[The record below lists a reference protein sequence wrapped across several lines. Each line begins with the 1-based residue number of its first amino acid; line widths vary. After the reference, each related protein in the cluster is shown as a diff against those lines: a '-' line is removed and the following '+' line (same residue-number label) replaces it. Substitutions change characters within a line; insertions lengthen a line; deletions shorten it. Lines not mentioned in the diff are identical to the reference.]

1 MLIIS
6 IPIYS
11 CAVTQDGT
19 ISFVALESTTKNAV
33 QDLTFD
39 IYQIGI
45 ENEQGDFEYSIGFE
59 ESNLD
64 VEIFTEENINIINQY
79 AVSNAKPVY
88 TKTTDVN
95 GEFTV
100 SELQKGAYLIVQTT
114 NQDKYTAQAMLVQ
127 VPEVTTDGNE
137 NYNITVK
144 PKISEVIIEDS
155 KSVDEN
161 ALPYTGVLN
170 WPIPVLAVIAIIV
183 FCIGWLKSFTSSK
196 KKVN

>member
-45 ENEQGDFEYSIGFE
+45 ENEQGDFEYSVGFE

-64 VEIFTEENINIINQY
+64 VETFTEENINIINQY